1 MYIFLLAQCRIL
13 SSLGESNQLSS
24 GFCNPQIPVE
34 ISVGSAINHKRFGQC
49 ILKNRDVKSNF
60 HHPKWQ
66 GKLNDSMIARELF
79 DMKKTRTRQKLEF
92 IETF

>member
-1 MYIFLLAQCRIL
+1 MFLYIFLLAQCRIL
-13 SSLGESNQLSS
+13 SSLGASNQLGS

-34 ISVGSAINHKRFGQC
+34 ISVGSEINHKRFGQC

-66 GKLNDSMIARELF
+66 GKLGDSMIARELV
-79 DMKKTRTRQKLEF
+79 DMKKTENAS
-92 IETF
+92 EA